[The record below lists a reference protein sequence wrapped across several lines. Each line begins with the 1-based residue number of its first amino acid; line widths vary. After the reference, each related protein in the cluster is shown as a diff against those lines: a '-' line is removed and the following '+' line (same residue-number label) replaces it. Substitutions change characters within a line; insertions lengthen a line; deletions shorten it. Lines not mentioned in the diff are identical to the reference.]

1 MSKEKTCV
9 MMRIR
14 NEERWIRRS
23 LERSWQ
29 IANTIVI
36 LDDGSTDQTGYEAF
50 KTIDSYC
57 EPQGWDSGKI
67 IDVDGP
73 GKDGNQRLIYVKS
86 PFRGGF
92 QERDGQVPHE
102 IVDRQF
108 LWDIVR
114 TRTEC
119 PYVLSLD
126 GDEMLSKQAIRT
138 FPKIWEA
145 LQDSKVDMLTFPFLY
160 LWDSED
166 LVRVDDWYSKYA
178 TFTRMFNLENLT
190 SREIRALRF
199 RMTENTLHGGSL
211 PLEGFKTPDT
221 VLVGK
226 ANAPIIHFGYVD
238 DDLRRR
244 KFEWYRTIDPGNTL
258 EGEYLHIIGMP
269 DQWCPNPPTL
279 VPFEDE

>member
-50 KTIDSYC
+50 KTVNMYC
-57 EPQGWDSGKI
+57 EAQGWDAGKVM
-67 IDVDGP
+67 DVAAGD
-73 GKDGNQRLIYVKS
+73 KRLVYVKS

-92 QERDGQVPHE
+92 GERDGQVPHE

-119 PYVLSLD
+119 PYILSLD

-138 FPKIWEA
+138 FPKIWTA

-166 LVRVDDWYSKYA
+166 LIRVDDWYSKYA
-178 TFTRMFNLENLT
+178 VFTRLFNLENLT

-226 ANAPIIHFGYVD
+226 VNAPIVHFGYVD

-244 KFEWYRTIDPGNTL
+244 KFEWYRSIDPGNTL

-279 VPFEDE
+279 VPFEDA